1 MGNTSTVA
9 SVAGA
14 LAKRI
19 DRGRVWARIMG
30 KSSVSETRT
39 STDSVDH
46 IAVSTPRTSTIDST
60 HNRPAHGAPYTLRVK
75 PDRRQQQLPIPPPG
89 NERRRG

>member
-14 LAKRI
+14 LAKRT

-30 KSSVSETRT
+30 KSSASETRT

-46 IAVSTPRTSTIDST
+46 IAVNTSRSSTIDST
-60 HNRPAHGAPYTLRVK
+60 HNRPAHGASYTLRVK
-75 PDRRQQQLPIPPPG
+75 PDRRQRQVPIEPG
-89 NERRRG
+89 TERRRR

>member
-60 HNRPAHGAPYTLRVK
+60 HNRPAHGAPYTLRIK
-75 PDRRQQQLPIPPPG
+75 PDRRQQQLPIEPG
-89 NERRRG
+89 AERRRL

>member
-30 KSSVSETRT
+30 KTWVSSTRT
-39 STDSVDH
+39 SKDSVEH
-46 IAVSTPRTSTIDST
+46 IAASMPRSSTIDST
-60 HNRPAHGAPYTLRVK
+60 HNRPAHGVPYTLRVK
-75 PDRRQQQLPIPPPG
+75 PDRRQQQLPIEPG
-89 NERRRG
+89 AERRRL